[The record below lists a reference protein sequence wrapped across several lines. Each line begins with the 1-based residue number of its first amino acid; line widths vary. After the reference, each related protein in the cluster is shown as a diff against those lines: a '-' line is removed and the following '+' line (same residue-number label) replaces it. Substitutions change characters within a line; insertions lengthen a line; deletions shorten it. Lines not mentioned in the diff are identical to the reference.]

1 MQIVIDI
8 NELDFEV
15 IKEVNELGGEW
26 KTDIAG
32 KCMKAIANGT
42 PLPKCHGRLIDA
54 DVAYDKIAEQEGG
67 NYVDMDLVG
76 FGLEETPTIIEAD
89 TESEGEE

>member
-32 KCMKAIANGT
+32 KCMKAIAKGI
-42 PLPKCHGRLIDA
+42 PLPKEHGDLIDRDTLECDSEYDFYSDGYIAYSKSQIMSAQAIIKA
-54 DVAYDKIAEQEGG
+54 DK
-67 NYVDMDLVG
+67 
-76 FGLEETPTIIEAD
+76 EET
-89 TESEGEE
+89 